1 MATIGD
7 EIKNL
12 KEHISD
18 YDLDE
23 LTEKEWTF
31 VRYYGEVSTELAQV
45 KSRRAER
52 MLDIQKIKLEAG
64 EKPSQKD
71 IDNTFYATE
80 GGKFIV
86 REEIMLKAISR
97 LISAIRSRRE
107 EISKLK

>member
-1 MATIGD
+1 MATITD

-23 LTEKEWTF
+23 LTEKEWVF
-31 VRYYGEVSTELAQV
+31 VRYFGEVSAELAQV

-52 MLDIQKIKLEAG
+52 ILDIQKLQ
-64 EKPSQKD
+64 EKPTTQKE
-71 IDNTFYATE
+71 IENIYYATE
-80 GGKFIV
+80 EGKYIV
-86 REEIMLKAISR
+86 REDIMLKAVSR

-107 EISKLK
+107 EISKLR